1 MKISVREAAYYIGG
15 TIFGDENLSFNNV
28 AKIEEAENGD
38 LTFLY
43 LSSYEKYFST
53 TKASVIIVKPDF
65 KKTRDDITYIQVE
78 NPNVAFQKIIIK
90 YFNNLPQLSTSPHN
104 LVVSPTAVIG
114 KNVKFGNN
122 VVIKDRTVVEDNS
135 FIFDNTV
142 ILEDCFIGEGSI
154 IYPNVSIRE
163 KCSIGKNVIIH
174 SGVVIG
180 SDGFGFT
187 PDEKGVYFK
196 VPQIGNV
203 IIEDNVEIGA
213 NTAIDR
219 AAMGSTVIKRGSKID
234 NLVQIGHN
242 VIVGENTVISGQ
254 TGISGSTKIGNN
266 SILAGQVGLA
276 GHLEIGDKVIIGAQ
290 SGVSK
295 SITKPGMYF
304 GYPAKEMA
312 IALRTEAHIRNLPKY
327 AERIKDLENK
337 ISELEKKINK
347 E

>member
-1 MKISVREAAYYIGG
+1 MKISVREAADFIGG
-15 TIFGDENLSFNNV
+15 TILGDENLSFNNV
-28 AKIEEAENGD
+28 AKIEEAKNGD

-53 TKASVIIVKPDF
+53 TKASVIIVKSEF

-90 YFNNLPQLSTSPHN
+90 YFNSLPQLSTSPHN

-219 AAMGSTVIKRGSKID
+219 AAMGSTVIKKGSKID

-242 VIVGENTVISGQ
+242 VVVGENTVISGQ